1 MIAEAG
7 MRGLGVEARKER
19 TGLAPRLHRIN
30 SATRMRHS
38 RERGVSRR
46 PRENAK
52 ARWRATH
59 GRETLATARALRA

>member
-7 MRGLGVEARKER
+7 MRGLGVEARKGR
-19 TGLAPRLHRIN
+19 TSLAPRLHLTN

-38 RERGVSRR
+38 HEQKVSRSF
-46 PRENAK
+46 RENAK

-59 GRETLATARALRA
+59 GRETPATARALR